1 MENTPKAKA
10 EKLIKQFLPYVDW
23 NDLQDD
29 CTNREWALRNA
40 KNCALI
46 LCDEI
51 LSLGYSR
58 PFYDETKE
66 EIVVALSCC
75 Q

>member
-58 PFYDETKE
+58 PFYNETKE
-66 EIVVALSCC
+66 EIVNYKD
-75 Q
+75 